1 MTFPLNTGDVPNNF
15 DFTSTQVVIKDILGL
30 GDNGW
35 GLSFIE
41 SDPVYSGMR
50 IDAAQWNKL
59 LYDVN
64 TVYQHVHTVFTST
77 TSVTTGSTVINHSFP
92 NDLYSTA
99 QALVGS
105 RYTVDPSQFLTAYSG
120 TSTVFYTGGDSVRT
134 ISWGGTST
142 TYIVQN
148 VISHLPNNTFAKY
161 YFNQGCY
168 FSFTP
173 YYSGLVLGGSIDVQ
187 WVNFIDYINTNDPYT
202 FDRTKFMAQLA
213 YPGIPSSKTWNWTTG
228 SLQVIV
234 SAELKTDLS
243 SIEFR
248 VEYDNNNTS
257 TVGVQIGCGIG
268 YNLVG
273 RGRIT
278 GPVPMQSLIY
288 SLDGATASDNGY
300 NSSTRLLSVNTL
312 DTFSFAPGNTSTVQT
327 VSMTNNGNVAMTIT
341 NILYSTGSNVS
352 PQFYFSTT
360 TTILNSST
368 ITIASGTTATFG
380 LAYYG
385 TAVGE
390 YSSYFT
396 IVSNNSS
403 GNYKVN
409 TRQSVVETVGFNITP
424 TSISTNI
431 TNVGQNKQFTY
442 DVIPVVNGQNSPE
455 LAITPHITYVGTSGW
470 TYTTSTNKVVVNF
483 NPNVVSNATGTYIST
498 LTVSSNG
505 GIRSVINTATISIDR
520 TANKNLST
528 WLSPASR
535 YNSIVGISYDLKDNQ
550 RYLTIGV
557 GTGADG
563 SEIYGLGGSST
574 ISLSTLGLGAES
586 LSSPYTYW
594 SKVYN
599 IPFSTGSDAQVY
611 YSNDHVVKTTTASD
625 YSSYFGQ
632 DRSQGSMFV
641 VEDDGYGSIKVEIN
655 YLRDILSTDTVDAA
669 TTATLHNLTRAFHY
683 YSNVDMLGRYA
694 PLPTAYSN
702 PIVTD
707 TSTTYLFVGFNY
719 NTRDKLANTNTS
731 IVALPL

>member
-1 MTFPLNTGDVPNNF
+1 MTFPTNTGDVPNNF
-15 DFTSTQVVIKDILGL
+15 DFTSTQVVINDILGL

-41 SDPVYSGMR
+41 SDLVYSGMR

-64 TVYQHVHTVFTST
+64 TVYQHISNVFTST

-92 NDLYSTA
+92 NALYSTA

-105 RYTVDPSQFLTAYSG
+105 RYTADPSQFLTAYSG
-120 TSTVFYTGGDSVRT
+120 TSTIFYSGGDGLRT
-134 ISWGGTST
+134 TSWGGTST

-148 VISHLPNNTFAKY
+148 VLSHFPNNKLARY

-168 FSFTP
+168 FTFTP
-173 YYSGLVLGGSIDVQ
+173 TYAGIVLVGSIDEQ
-187 WVNFIDYINTNDPYT
+187 WVAFIDYINNNDPYT

-228 SLQVIV
+228 SLQVIL

-268 YNLVG
+268 YNRVG

-278 GPVPMQSLIY
+278 GPVPIQNVIHSLEGSTY
-288 SLDGATASDNGY
+288 PDYGY
-300 NSSTRLLSVNTL
+300 NGDIRILNVNTL
-312 DTFSFAPGNTSTVQT
+312 DTFLLSPGNTSTLQT

-341 NILYSTGSNVS
+341 NILYSTSSNVS
-352 PQFYFSTT
+352 AQFYFSTT
-360 TTILNSST
+360 TTLLNSST
-368 ITIASGTTATFG
+368 ITISSGTTATFG

-385 TAVGE
+385 TTVGE

-396 IVSNNSS
+396 IVSNNTN

-409 TRQSVVETVGFNITP
+409 TRQSVVETVGFNISP
-424 TSISTNI
+424 LAVSTNI

-442 DVIPVVNGQNSPE
+442 DVIPVLNSRNSPE
-455 LAITPHITYVGTSGW
+455 LAITPLITYVGSSGW
-470 TYTTSTNKVVVNF
+470 TYTTSTNKVVANF
-483 NPNVVSNATGTYIST
+483 NPNVVNNATGTYVST
-498 LTVSSNG
+498 LTVSCNG
-505 GIRSVINTATISIDR
+505 GIRSVVNTATISIDR

-574 ISLSTLGLGAES
+574 IALSTLGLGAES

-599 IPFSTGSDAQVY
+599 IPFSTGTNSQTYLSKDY
-611 YSNDHVVKTTTASD
+611 VVKTTTASD

-641 VEDDGYGSIKVEIN
+641 VEEDGYGSIKVEMN

-683 YSNVDMLGRYA
+683 YSNVDMLGRYT